1 MPGKKA
7 LHLFV
12 FSGQVILAMF
22 GLQGEALCG
31 MFFFQEIFGGP
42 AGAGE
47 YIYECTLFPVT
58 AWDIDQS
65 TWVAPPLLILLT
77 RLDRRLGG
85 DRNNHINGML
95 CVKQQSGF
103 IKKLYARAIQ

>member
-47 YIYECTLFPVT
+47 YIYECTLFPET

-65 TWVAPPLLILLT
+65 TWSSSIGTLIVGPKT
-77 RLDRRLGG
+77 GCRTE
-85 DRNNHINGML
+85 
-95 CVKQQSGF
+95 
-103 IKKLYARAIQ
+103 

>member
-65 TWVAPPLLILLT
+65 TWATSIGTLT
-77 RLDRRLGG
+77 VGPKTGCRTE
-85 DRNNHINGML
+85 
-95 CVKQQSGF
+95 
-103 IKKLYARAIQ
+103 